1 MTKEVDVLFKLIRL
15 SLGKE
20 RDSSLPNDVNWE
32 EVYDMSLKQG
42 VGAIACDGILASKEC
57 CIDEDLRFKWMGQ
70 SMVIEQK
77 YLHHKN
83 VLAELAKIFQQQGIQ
98 MMLLKG
104 YGLSLNYPVPEH
116 RPSGDID
123 IYLFGDKSKT
133 DEFVEKELGINVKT
147 SYEKHSSFIYKGVTI
162 ENHGTFFDIY
172 SHPSNEYVND
182 YICELIEGRTEKVTI
197 GDSYF
202 VIPNPTLM
210 AIHLLRHTACDFAAN
225 SISLRQVLDWALLV
239 ANRGAEM
246 DLQVINTFVEKSGM
260 SQFFQLINAFC
271 EKRFGLDS
279 SLFSLTV
286 DVPIDCGRFVK
297 DIFLGKRVSDF
308 PSPSKKLSY
317 GIRKSMQFWQN
328 RWKYKMVYSDS
339 LLSLYFT
346 IAKNRLIH

>member
-1 MTKEVDVLFKLIRL
+1 MTQEEEVLFKLIRIA
-15 SLGKE
+15 LGRE
-20 RDSSLPNDVNWE
+20 NDYSLPNDVNWVR
-32 EVYDMSLKQG
+32 VYEMSLRQG
-42 VGAIACDGILASKEC
+42 VGAIVCDGMLALDKCS
-57 CIDEDLRFKWMGQ
+57 IDEDLRYKWMGQ

-77 YLHHKN
+77 YQHHKN
-83 VLAELAKIFQQQGIQ
+83 VLAELSELYRQHGIQ

-123 IYLFGDKSKT
+123 IYLFGYKLKS

-147 SYEKHSSFIYKGVTI
+147 SYEKHSSYIYKGVTI

-182 YICELIEGRTEKVTI
+182 YICELIEGRTEVVAI
-197 GDSYF
+197 GNSCF

-210 AIHLLRHTACDFAAN
+210 ASHLLRHTACDFAAN
-225 SISLRQVLDWALLV
+225 SISLRQVLDWISLV
-239 ANRGAEM
+239 TQRGSEM
-246 DLQVINTFVEKSGM
+246 EWPVILSFVEKTGM
-260 SQFFQLINAFC
+260 SQFFHLINSFS
-271 EKRFGLDS
+271 EERFGLDR
-279 SLFSLTV
+279 SLFPLTENV
-286 DVPIDCGRFVK
+286 TIDCSRFVQ
-297 DIFLGKRVSDF
+297 DILLGKRVADF

-339 LLSLYFT
+339 LLNLYYT

>member
-83 VLAELAKIFQQQGIQ
+83 VLAELAKMFQQQGIK

-133 DEFVEKELGINVKT
+133 DEFVEKELGITVKT

-182 YICELIEGRTEKVTI
+182 YICELIEGRTEEVTI
-197 GDSYF
+197 GDSCF

-210 AIHLLRHTACDFAAN
+210 AIHLLRHPTDTRTSGRRNRIAVHFPPCAAFHSACGFLPLSVVSSRPRRTAGKPSLAPLWAHRPPLPGCCQWNN
-225 SISLRQVLDWALLV
+225 SAPRAGPPAS
-239 ANRGAEM
+239 
-246 DLQVINTFVEKSGM
+246 
-260 SQFFQLINAFC
+260 
-271 EKRFGLDS
+271 
-279 SLFSLTV
+279 
-286 DVPIDCGRFVK
+286 
-297 DIFLGKRVSDF
+297 
-308 PSPSKKLSY
+308 
-317 GIRKSMQFWQN
+317 
-328 RWKYKMVYSDS
+328 
-339 LLSLYFT
+339 
-346 IAKNRLIH
+346 

>member
-20 RDSSLPNDVNWE
+20 RDTSLPNDINLE
-32 EVYDMSLKQG
+32 ELYDMSFKQG
-42 VGAIACDGILASKEC
+42 VGAIACDGILVSKEF
-57 CIDEDLRFKWMGQ
+57 CIDENLRYKWMGQ

-83 VLAELAKIFQQQGIQ
+83 VLAELAKMFQQQGIQ

-133 DEFVEKELGINVKT
+133 DVFVEKELGINVKT

-182 YICELIEGRTEKVTI
+182 YICKLIDGRMEEVAI
-197 GDSYF
+197 GNSCF

-225 SISLRQVLDWALLV
+225 SISIRQVLDWALLV
-239 ANRGAEM
+239 SQRGSEM
-246 DLQVINTFVEKSGM
+246 EWPVIVSFVEKTGM
-260 SQFFQLINAFC
+260 FQFFHLINAFC
-271 EKRFGLDS
+271 EERFGLDR
-279 SLFSLTV
+279 SLFPLTEN
-286 DVPIDCGRFVK
+286 VPVDCGRLVK
-297 DIFLGKRVSDF
+297 DILLGKRVSDF
-308 PSPSKKLSY
+308 PSPSQKVYYGVKKSL
-317 GIRKSMQFWQN
+317 QFWQN

-339 LLSLYFT
+339 LLNLYFT
-346 IAKNRLIH
+346 IAKNRLFH